1 MTETREHR
9 ASERRQVAAECAQDL
24 YRNNDD
30 VDVLPGDW
38 LVESPEPQVESV
50 DGGYWVQARVWV
62 DAAAVEMRMQ
72 S

>member
-9 ASERRQVAAECAQDL
+9 ASERRQVAAECAQDK
-24 YRNNDD
+24 YAGNDD
-30 VDVLPGDW
+30 IDVLPGDW

-62 DAAAVEMRMQ
+62 DAENVEMRMA
-72 S
+72 